1 MAKLKMLAINRQ
13 AIAENVQDL
22 IDLEDVQVQLAEAGL
37 GDENLLA
44 SIRANLVRARALL
57 NVTEDV

>member
-1 MAKLKMLAINRQ
+1 MAKLKLPAINRQ

-22 IDLEDVQVQLAEAGL
+22 VDLEDVQMQLAEAGL
-37 GDENLLA
+37 GDDDLLA

-57 NVTEDV
+57 SVSVDA